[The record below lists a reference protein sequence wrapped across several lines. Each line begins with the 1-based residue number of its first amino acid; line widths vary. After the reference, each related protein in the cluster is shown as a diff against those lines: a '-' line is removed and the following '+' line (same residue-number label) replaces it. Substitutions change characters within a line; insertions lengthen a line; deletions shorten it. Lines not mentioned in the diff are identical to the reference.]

1 VEVPGFSTTT
11 VTNHTGEYIN
21 SGTFMI
27 NVEYLLNYNFIK
39 NGGGALKQ
47 RNSISL
53 LLIVSAVCKSSS
65 KMS

>member
-1 VEVPGFSTTT
+1 MEVPGFSTTT

-39 NGGGALKQ
+39 NGGGTETK
-47 RNSISL
+47 
-53 LLIVSAVCKSSS
+53 K
-65 KMS
+65 

>member
-1 VEVPGFSTTT
+1 MEVPGFSTTT

-39 NGGGALKQ
+39 NGGGGTETK
-47 RNSISL
+47 
-53 LLIVSAVCKSSS
+53 K
-65 KMS
+65 